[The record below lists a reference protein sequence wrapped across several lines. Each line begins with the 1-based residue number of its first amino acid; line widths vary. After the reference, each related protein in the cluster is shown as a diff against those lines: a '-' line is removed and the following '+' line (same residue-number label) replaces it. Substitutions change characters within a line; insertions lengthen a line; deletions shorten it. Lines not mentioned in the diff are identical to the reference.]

1 MPRRATTAF
10 LFCAASVCAQD
21 GALLFRDTIQPVIE
35 KNCLP
40 CHNAKVKQAGL
51 DLSTRESALKGNE
64 NGPVVVVGKP
74 EDSRLY
80 KLVARI
86 SEPGMPFKSPKLPDA
101 TIAKIAEWIKAGAPY
116 GTEPGSP
123 DAVDLAQVRKH
134 WAFRKPTQPAPP
146 AVRKPAWVRSP
157 IDAFIAAEQEKRGL
171 TPLREA

>member
-1 MPRRATTAF
+1 MPRRASTAF

-21 GALLFRDTIQPVIE
+21 GAVLFRDTIRPVLE

-51 DLSTRESALKGNE
+51 DLSTRESALKGSE

-101 TIAKIAEWIKAGAPY
+101 TIARISEWIKTGMSYGAEVDSAG
-116 GTEPGSP
+116 G
-123 DAVDLAQVRKH
+123 VDLA
-134 WAFRKPTQPAPP
+134 
-146 AVRKPAWVRSP
+146 
-157 IDAFIAAEQEKRGL
+157 E
-171 TPLREA
+171 